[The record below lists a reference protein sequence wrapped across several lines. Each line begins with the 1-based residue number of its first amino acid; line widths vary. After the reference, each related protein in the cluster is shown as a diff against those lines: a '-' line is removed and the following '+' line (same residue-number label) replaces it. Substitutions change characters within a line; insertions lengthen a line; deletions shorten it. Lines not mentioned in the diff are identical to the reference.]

1 LSPTPAGRRDD
12 WRVIESSSD
21 RDSGLRSGE
30 RLGVSASVAQLGRS
44 DSASH
49 PVGKIR
55 VHSDRR
61 DQMNAPTTAMGP
73 LPKAIPAQ
81 GQPQPL
87 LGPEWPNR
95 RR

>member
-1 LSPTPAGRRDD
+1 MAGYR
-12 WRVIESSSD
+12 SSSD

-44 DSASH
+44 DSR

-61 DQMNAPTTAMGP
+61 DQLNAPTAAMGP
-73 LPKAIPAQ
+73 LPKPVPAQ
-81 GQPQPL
+81 GQPQPP
-87 LGPEWPNR
+87 LGPEYNDR